1 MVLPWV
7 PAIAVNADRAVAVG
21 SIWLINVYLPILT
34 GKLCGC
40 SGWQFSLLWNDYT
53 FITNL
58 KVIPTAILI
67 TNFMARGW
75 EGRLTWVFCFGHYR
89 LIPRCSSV
97 KSSGFRSFWTLTR
110 VSSLWCWFWVSFYA
124 VQSPAIF
131 QAIHTLDQWG
141 PISLAPYENLWCFK
155 ALMYSPV
162 MR

>member
-1 MVLPWV
+1 MQDDCPASGAMVLPWV

-67 TNFMARGW
+67 TNFMAHGC
-75 EGRLTWVFCFGHYR
+75 EGRLTWVFCLGHCR
-89 LIPRCSSV
+89 LISTYSTPKKPYSTLKKPCEKFRFQIILNTDKSQFLMMLVLSLILCSSV
-97 KSSGFRSFWTLTR
+97 SSHLPGLT
-110 VSSLWCWFWVSFYA
+110 S
-124 VQSPAIF
+124 
-131 QAIHTLDQWG
+131 G
-141 PISLAPYENLWCFK
+141 
-155 ALMYSPV
+155 ALYL
-162 MR
+162 